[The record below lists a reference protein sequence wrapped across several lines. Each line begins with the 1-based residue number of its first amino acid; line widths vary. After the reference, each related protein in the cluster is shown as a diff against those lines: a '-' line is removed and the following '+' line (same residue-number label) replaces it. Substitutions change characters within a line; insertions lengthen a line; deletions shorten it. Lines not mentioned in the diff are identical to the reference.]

1 MKKYKSIII
10 AFLFVAIHIF
20 IILVLFK
27 KPNIDQ
33 DKINT
38 RALNDVEENGM
49 WPCFLVLR
57 IDSPEVTR
65 KPLTGKRRNAQNFF
79 LG

>member
-33 DKINT
+33 DKIN
-38 RALNDVEENGM
+38 
-49 WPCFLVLR
+49 
-57 IDSPEVTR
+57 
-65 KPLTGKRRNAQNFF
+65 KQNKQETKYLFTIE
-79 LG
+79 